1 MFNYIKG
8 QAANK
13 KKKEPAI
20 FESIP
25 QFKSDCLAFITTNF
39 DNFVVHM
46 FRDQVIDVLISKHI
60 DRIKV
65 ELSQYG
71 LDEADS
77 PKLIILYYYN
87 DSTSKGIGLL

>member
-1 MFNYIKG
+1 
-8 QAANK
+8 
-13 KKKEPAI
+13 
-20 FESIP
+20 
-25 QFKSDCLAFITTNF
+25 
-39 DNFVVHM
+39 M